1 VQAANRAISPT
12 PKTPKAAKSAKKGG
26 TATPTRKGSGAAA
39 LEQRNIDVSALGLGV
54 EEKSPDQDEPPR
66 MALAREKVLE
76 EAAKALEAECKGQAG
91 VSLVVIGES
100 SVMTSLPVT
109 DTYILQVTSMLESRR
124 SWEDCCMKPVALTK
138 NRKWRTNGRAT
149 RLAKGASAGRGS
161 LMAPPRS
168 ASGK

>member
-12 PKTPKAAKSAKKGG
+12 SKSPKAAKSAKKGG

-54 EEKSPDQDEPPR
+54 EEKSLVQDEPPQ

-91 VSLVVIGES
+91 VSLVVIGDS
-100 SVMTSLPVT
+100 SVHDTSSCHRQL
-109 DTYILQVTSMLESRR
+109 ICFRSRR
-124 SWEDCCMKPVALTK
+124 CWKVDAH
-138 NRKWRTNGRAT
+138 
-149 RLAKGASAGRGS
+149 
-161 LMAPPRS
+161 
-168 ASGK
+168 GKITL